1 MNFLINIDCFIPP
14 LPVGLCRQ
22 VFLFYVNIIRIF
34 IFIAYTMD
42 VRYNKYIISIL
53 EPVKKEV
60 HMEKGKKSTCKNHTP
75 LLIVML
81 TYEDQTVRNAY
92 EIFDAYKDSDAEYWG
107 FKEEPLPLSQ
117 MKDLYA
123 YMKSCGK
130 KTVLEVVAYT
140 QAECMSGAKMAAE
153 CGCDLLMG
161 TVYSDA
167 VNEFCRENGIK
178 YMPFVGEIHDRPSVL
193 EGTCEE
199 MILQAREYLAKGV
212 YGIDLLG
219 YRYTGDAA
227 RLNEEF
233 VRAVDAPVCIAGS
246 INGYQRLNEI
256 RKAVPWAFTIGSA
269 FFENKFDG
277 NFGEQINK
285 VCQYIKSEKI
295 T

>member
-1 MNFLINIDCFIPP
+1 
-14 LPVGLCRQ
+14 
-22 VFLFYVNIIRIF
+22 
-34 IFIAYTMD
+34 
-42 VRYNKYIISIL
+42 
-53 EPVKKEV
+53 
-60 HMEKGKKSTCKNHTP
+60 MEKEKNLTNRYHTP
-75 LLIVML
+75 SLIVML
-81 TYEDQTVRNAY
+81 THEDQTVQNAY

-107 FKEEPLPLSQ
+107 FKEEPLPLSK

-130 KTVLEVVAYT
+130 KTVLEVVSYT

-285 VCQYIKSEKI
+285 VCQYIKREKI

>member
-1 MNFLINIDCFIPP
+1 
-14 LPVGLCRQ
+14 
-22 VFLFYVNIIRIF
+22 
-34 IFIAYTMD
+34 
-42 VRYNKYIISIL
+42 
-53 EPVKKEV
+53 
-60 HMEKGKKSTCKNHTP
+60 
-75 LLIVML
+75 
-81 TYEDQTVRNAY
+81 
-92 EIFDAYKDSDAEYWG
+92 
-107 FKEEPLPLSQ
+107 
-117 MKDLYA
+117 
-123 YMKSCGK
+123 
-130 KTVLEVVAYT
+130 
-140 QAECMSGAKMAAE
+140 MSGVKMAAE

>member
-1 MNFLINIDCFIPP
+1 
-14 LPVGLCRQ
+14 
-22 VFLFYVNIIRIF
+22 
-34 IFIAYTMD
+34 
-42 VRYNKYIISIL
+42 
-53 EPVKKEV
+53 
-60 HMEKGKKSTCKNHTP
+60 MEKEKNLTNRYHTP
-75 LLIVML
+75 SLIVML
-81 TYEDQTVRNAY
+81 THEDQTVQNAY

-107 FKEEPLPLSQ
+107 FKEEPLPLSK

-212 YGIDLLG
+212 YG
-219 YRYTGDAA
+219 
-227 RLNEEF
+227 
-233 VRAVDAPVCIAGS
+233 
-246 INGYQRLNEI
+246 YQRLNEI